1 MQRLRHLFSRRVTTS
16 RKLQTDNLPLIADV
30 SLPFVFSL
38 PTGYNPLLR
47 NPGVVCPP
55 VHGFCPEGARVKTF
69 KSKLNYI
76 HTLLEMIAFSHS
88 VFAFP
93 FALLGALLAVQASGS
108 WPTAAQLVWICVAM
122 VGARSGAMGLNRII
136 DAKLDGLNPRTR
148 ERHIPSGKVS
158 LRAAWLLVLVS
169 FAALLLAAGMLN
181 PLCLAL
187 APLAVAMFVLYPF
200 CKRFTYLSHVV
211 LGACLGAAPIGAWIA
226 LRGDVRWP
234 VLILGVAV
242 LLWVAGFD
250 ILYALQDE
258 SHDRQA
264 GLHSLPVRLGVPRA
278 LLLARLLHILMLL
291 LLVAVAV
298 GGDLGGIFLFGVVL
312 TAGLL
317 VWEHRLVRAD
327 DLSCLNKAFF
337 TMNGVISVL
346 LFVFALV
353 DVLTRI

>member
-1 MQRLRHLFSRRVTTS
+1 MVSVRRANV
-16 RKLQTDNLPLIADV
+16 QTLKI
-30 SLPFVFSL
+30 
-38 PTGYNPLLR
+38 
-47 NPGVVCPP
+47 
-55 VHGFCPEGARVKTF
+55 
-69 KSKLNYI
+69 KLNYLRS
-76 HTLLEMIAFSHS
+76 LLDMIAFSHS
-88 VFAFP
+88 IFAFP

-108 WPTAAQLVWICVAM
+108 WPTPAQLGWIGLAM

-136 DAKLDGLNPRTR
+136 DARLDSQNPRTS

-169 FAALLLAAGMLN
+169 FSALLLAAGMLN

-187 APLAVAMFVLYPF
+187 APLVVAMFVLYPF

-211 LGACLGAAPIGAWIA
+211 LGACLGAAPVGAWIA

-234 VLILGVAV
+234 VVVLGFAV

-264 GLHSLPVRLGVPRA
+264 GLHSLPVRLGARRA
-278 LLLARLLHILMLL
+278 LQLARLLHALMVLL
-291 LLVAVAV
+291 LLIVAF
-298 GGDLGGIFLFGVVL
+298 GGGLGGIFLCGVL
-312 TAGLL
+312 ATAGLL
-317 VWEHRLVRAD
+317 AWEHRLVQPD
-327 DLSCLNKAFF
+327 DLTLLNQAFF

-353 DVLTRI
+353 DVLILG

>member
-1 MQRLRHLFSRRVTTS
+1 MVSVRRANV
-16 RKLQTDNLPLIADV
+16 QTLKI
-30 SLPFVFSL
+30 
-38 PTGYNPLLR
+38 
-47 NPGVVCPP
+47 
-55 VHGFCPEGARVKTF
+55 
-69 KSKLNYI
+69 KLNYLRS
-76 HTLLEMIAFSHS
+76 LLDMIAFSHS
-88 VFAFP
+88 IFAFP

-108 WPTAAQLVWICVAM
+108 WPTPAQLGWIGLAM

-136 DAKLDGLNPRTR
+136 DARLDSQNPRTS

-169 FAALLLAAGMLN
+169 FSALLLAAGMLN

-187 APLAVAMFVLYPF
+187 APLVVAMFVLYPF

-211 LGACLGAAPIGAWIA
+211 LGACLGAAPVGAWIA

-234 VLILGVAV
+234 VVVLGFAV
-242 LLWVAGFD
+242 LLWVSGFD

-264 GLHSLPVRLGVPRA
+264 GLQSLPVRLGARRA
-278 LLLARLLHILMLL
+278 LQLARLLHALMVLL
-291 LLVAVAV
+291 LLIVAF
-298 GGDLGGIFLFGVVL
+298 GGGLGGIFLCGVL
-312 TAGLL
+312 ATAGLL
-317 VWEHRLVRAD
+317 AWEHRLVQPD
-327 DLSCLNKAFF
+327 DLTLLNQAFF

-353 DVLTRI
+353 DVLILG

>member
-1 MQRLRHLFSRRVTTS
+1 MQTL
-16 RKLQTDNLPLIADV
+16 KI
-30 SLPFVFSL
+30 
-38 PTGYNPLLR
+38 
-47 NPGVVCPP
+47 
-55 VHGFCPEGARVKTF
+55 
-69 KSKLNYI
+69 KLNYLRS
-76 HTLLEMIAFSHS
+76 LLDMIAFSHS
-88 VFAFP
+88 IFAFP

-108 WPTAAQLVWICVAM
+108 WPTPAQLGWIGLAM

-136 DAKLDGLNPRTR
+136 DARLDSQNPRTS

-169 FAALLLAAGMLN
+169 FSALLLAAGMLN

-187 APLAVAMFVLYPF
+187 APLVVAMFVLYPF

-211 LGACLGAAPIGAWIA
+211 LGACLGAAPVGAWIA

-234 VLILGVAV
+234 VVVLGFAV

-264 GLHSLPVRLGVPRA
+264 GLHSLPVRLGARRA
-278 LLLARLLHILMLL
+278 LQLARLLHALMVLL
-291 LLVAVAV
+291 LLIVAF
-298 GGDLGGIFLFGVVL
+298 GGGLGGIFLCGVL
-312 TAGLL
+312 ATAGLL
-317 VWEHRLVRAD
+317 AWEHRLVQPD
-327 DLSCLNKAFF
+327 DLTLLNQAFF

-353 DVLTRI
+353 DVLILG

>member
-1 MQRLRHLFSRRVTTS
+1 MQTL
-16 RKLQTDNLPLIADV
+16 KI
-30 SLPFVFSL
+30 
-38 PTGYNPLLR
+38 
-47 NPGVVCPP
+47 
-55 VHGFCPEGARVKTF
+55 
-69 KSKLNYI
+69 KLNYLRS
-76 HTLLEMIAFSHS
+76 LLDMIAFSHS
-88 VFAFP
+88 IFAFP

-108 WPTAAQLVWICVAM
+108 WPTPAQLGWIGLAM

-136 DAKLDGLNPRTR
+136 DARLDSQNPRTS

-169 FAALLLAAGMLN
+169 FSALLLAAGMLN

-187 APLAVAMFVLYPF
+187 APLVVAMFVLYPF

-211 LGACLGAAPIGAWIA
+211 LGACLGAAPVGAWIA

-234 VLILGVAV
+234 VVVLGFAV
-242 LLWVAGFD
+242 LLWVSGFD

-264 GLHSLPVRLGVPRA
+264 GLHSLPVRLGARRA
-278 LLLARLLHILMLL
+278 LQLARLLHALMVLL
-291 LLVAVAV
+291 LLIVAF
-298 GGDLGGIFLFGVVL
+298 GGGLGGIFLCGVL
-312 TAGLL
+312 ATAGLL
-317 VWEHRLVRAD
+317 AWEHRLVQPD
-327 DLSCLNKAFF
+327 DLTLLNQAFF

-353 DVLTRI
+353 DVLILG

>member
-1 MQRLRHLFSRRVTTS
+1 MQTL
-16 RKLQTDNLPLIADV
+16 
-30 SLPFVFSL
+30 
-38 PTGYNPLLR
+38 
-47 NPGVVCPP
+47 
-55 VHGFCPEGARVKTF
+55 
-69 KSKLNYI
+69 KSTLNYI
-76 HTLLEMIAFSHS
+76 HSLLEMIAFSHS

-108 WPTAAQLVWICVAM
+108 WPTAAPMGWICVAM
-122 VGARSGAMGLNRII
+122 VGARSGAMGINRIV
-136 DAKLDGLNPRTR
+136 DAGLDAENPRTR

-158 LRAAWLLVLVS
+158 RRAAWLLVGVS

-200 CKRFTYLSHVV
+200 CKRFTYLSHIV

-226 LRGDVRWP
+226 LRGDIRWP
-234 VLILGVAV
+234 VLLLGIAV

-264 GLHSLPVRLGVPRA
+264 GLHSLPVRLGARRA
-278 LLLARLLHILMLL
+278 LLLARLLHVLMLL

-298 GGDLGGIFLFGVVL
+298 GGGLGGLFLFGVLV
-312 TAGLL
+312 TTGLL
-317 VWEHRLVRAD
+317 AWEHHLVRPD
-327 DLSCLNKAFF
+327 DLSCLDKAFF

-346 LFVFALV
+346 LFLFALV
-353 DVLTRI
+353 DVLIRI

>member
-1 MQRLRHLFSRRVTTS
+1 MQTLKIR
-16 RKLQTDNLPLIADV
+16 
-30 SLPFVFSL
+30 
-38 PTGYNPLLR
+38 
-47 NPGVVCPP
+47 
-55 VHGFCPEGARVKTF
+55 
-69 KSKLNYI
+69 LNYLRS
-76 HTLLEMIAFSHS
+76 LLDMIAFSHS
-88 VFAFP
+88 IFAFP

-108 WPTAAQLVWICVAM
+108 WPTPAQLGWIGLAM

-136 DAKLDGLNPRTR
+136 DARLDSQNPRTS

-169 FAALLLAAGMLN
+169 FSALLLAAGMLN

-187 APLAVAMFVLYPF
+187 APLVVAMFVLYPF

-211 LGACLGAAPIGAWIA
+211 LGACLGAAPVGAWIA

-234 VLILGVAV
+234 VVVLGFAV

-264 GLHSLPVRLGVPRA
+264 GLHSLPVRLGARRA
-278 LLLARLLHILMLL
+278 LQLARLLHALMVLL
-291 LLVAVAV
+291 LLIVAF
-298 GGDLGGIFLFGVVL
+298 GGGLGGIFLSGVLV

-317 VWEHRLVRAD
+317 AWEHRLVRPD
-327 DLSCLNKAFF
+327 DLSRLNQAFF
-337 TMNGVISVL
+337 TMNGLISVL

-353 DVLTRI
+353 DVLIWG

>member
-1 MQRLRHLFSRRVTTS
+1 MVRRSMASVRRTNV
-16 RKLQTDNLPLIADV
+16 QTLKI
-30 SLPFVFSL
+30 
-38 PTGYNPLLR
+38 
-47 NPGVVCPP
+47 
-55 VHGFCPEGARVKTF
+55 
-69 KSKLNYI
+69 KLNYLRS
-76 HTLLEMIAFSHS
+76 LLDMIAFSHS
-88 VFAFP
+88 IFAFP

-108 WPTAAQLVWICVAM
+108 WPTPAQLGWIGLAM

-136 DAKLDGLNPRTR
+136 DARLDSQNPRTS

-158 LRAAWLLVLVS
+158 LRAAWLLVLMS
-169 FAALLLAAGMLN
+169 FSALLLAAGMLN

-187 APLAVAMFVLYPF
+187 APLVVAMFVLYPF

-211 LGACLGAAPIGAWIA
+211 LGACLGAAPVGAWIA

-234 VLILGVAV
+234 VVVLGFAV

-264 GLHSLPVRLGVPRA
+264 GLHSLPVRLGALRA
-278 LLLARLLHILMLL
+278 LQLARLLHALMVLL
-291 LLVAVAV
+291 LLIVAVN
-298 GGDLGGIFLFGVVL
+298 GGLGGIFLCGVL
-312 TAGLL
+312 ATAGLL
-317 VWEHRLVRAD
+317 AWEHRLVQPD
-327 DLSCLNKAFF
+327 DLSLLNQAFF

-353 DVLTRI
+353 DVLILG

>member
-1 MQRLRHLFSRRVTTS
+1 MQTIKH
-16 RKLQTDNLPLIADV
+16 Q
-30 SLPFVFSL
+30 
-38 PTGYNPLLR
+38 
-47 NPGVVCPP
+47 
-55 VHGFCPEGARVKTF
+55 
-69 KSKLNYI
+69 I
-76 HTLLEMIAFSHS
+76 HFIHSLLEMIAFSHS

-108 WPTAAQLVWICVAM
+108 WPTMAQVGWICVAM
-122 VGARSGAMGLNRII
+122 VGARSGAMGINRIV
-136 DAKLDGLNPRTR
+136 DAGLDAENPRTR

-158 LRAAWLLVLVS
+158 RQAAWLLVGAS

-200 CKRFTYLSHVV
+200 CKRFTYLSHMV
-211 LGACLGAAPIGAWIA
+211 LGACLGAAPVGAWIA
-226 LRGDVRWP
+226 LRGDIRWP
-234 VLILGVAV
+234 VLLLGIAV

-264 GLHSLPVRLGVPRA
+264 GLHSLPVRLGAHRA
-278 LLLARLLHILMLL
+278 LLLARLLHVLMVL

-298 GGDLGGIFLFGVVL
+298 GGGLGGVFLFGVLV
-312 TAGLL
+312 TSGLL
-317 VWEHRLVRAD
+317 AWEHHLVRPD
-327 DLSCLNKAFF
+327 DLSCLDKAFF

-346 LFVFALV
+346 LFLFALV
-353 DVLTRI
+353 DVLIRI

>member
-1 MQRLRHLFSRRVTTS
+1 MQTL
-16 RKLQTDNLPLIADV
+16 
-30 SLPFVFSL
+30 
-38 PTGYNPLLR
+38 
-47 NPGVVCPP
+47 
-55 VHGFCPEGARVKTF
+55 
-69 KSKLNYI
+69 KSTLNYI
-76 HTLLEMIAFSHS
+76 HSLLEMIAFSHS

-108 WPTAAQLVWICVAM
+108 WPTIAQVGWICVAM

-136 DAKLDGLNPRTR
+136 DARLDGLNPRTR
-148 ERHIPSGKVS
+148 ERHIPCGKVS
-158 LRAAWLLVLVS
+158 RRAAWLLVLVS

-200 CKRFTYLSHVV
+200 CKRFTYLSHIV

-226 LRGDVRWP
+226 LRGDIRWP
-234 VLILGVAV
+234 VLLLGVAV

-264 GLHSLPVRLGVPRA
+264 GLHSLPVRLGAHRA
-278 LLLARLLHILMLL
+278 LRLSRLLHALMVILLFV
-291 LLVAVAV
+291 VAFGGGFGAV
-298 GGDLGGIFLFGVVL
+298 FICGVL
-312 TAGLL
+312 MTAGLL
-317 VWEHRLVRAD
+317 TWEHRLVRPN

-346 LFVFALV
+346 LFLFGLV
-353 DVLTRI
+353 DVLIRI

>member
-1 MQRLRHLFSRRVTTS
+1 MQTL
-16 RKLQTDNLPLIADV
+16 
-30 SLPFVFSL
+30 
-38 PTGYNPLLR
+38 
-47 NPGVVCPP
+47 
-55 VHGFCPEGARVKTF
+55 
-69 KSKLNYI
+69 KSTLNYI
-76 HTLLEMIAFSHS
+76 HSLLEMIAFSHS

-108 WPTAAQLVWICVAM
+108 WPTAAQVGWICVAM
-122 VGARSGAMGLNRII
+122 VGARSGAMGINRIV
-136 DAKLDGLNPRTR
+136 DAGLDAENPRTR

-158 LRAAWLLVLVS
+158 RRAAWLLVGVS

-200 CKRFTYLSHVV
+200 CKRFTYLSHIV

-226 LRGDVRWP
+226 LRGDIRWP
-234 VLILGVAV
+234 VLLLGIAV

-264 GLHSLPVRLGVPRA
+264 GLHSLPVRLGARRA
-278 LLLARLLHILMLL
+278 LLLARLLHVLMLL

-298 GGDLGGIFLFGVVL
+298 GGGLGGLFLFGVLV
-312 TAGLL
+312 TTGLL
-317 VWEHRLVRAD
+317 AWEHHLVRPD
-327 DLSCLNKAFF
+327 DLSCLDKAFF

-346 LFVFALV
+346 LFLFALV
-353 DVLTRI
+353 DVLIRI

>member
-1 MQRLRHLFSRRVTTS
+1 MQTL
-16 RKLQTDNLPLIADV
+16 
-30 SLPFVFSL
+30 
-38 PTGYNPLLR
+38 
-47 NPGVVCPP
+47 
-55 VHGFCPEGARVKTF
+55 
-69 KSKLNYI
+69 KSTLNYI
-76 HTLLEMIAFSHS
+76 HSLLEMIAFSHS

-108 WPTAAQLVWICVAM
+108 WPTAAQVGWICVAM
-122 VGARSGAMGLNRII
+122 VGARSGAMGINRIV
-136 DAKLDGLNPRTR
+136 DAGLDAENPRTR

-158 LRAAWLLVLVS
+158 RRAGWLLVGVS

-200 CKRFTYLSHVV
+200 CKRFTYLSHIV
-211 LGACLGAAPIGAWIA
+211 LGACLGAAPVGAWIA
-226 LRGDVRWP
+226 LRGDIRWP
-234 VLILGVAV
+234 VLLLGVAV

-264 GLHSLPVRLGVPRA
+264 GLHSLPVRLGARRA
-278 LLLARLLHILMLL
+278 LLLARLLHVLMLL

-298 GGDLGGIFLFGVVL
+298 GGGLGAVFLFGILV
-312 TAGLL
+312 TTGLL
-317 VWEHRLVRAD
+317 AWEHHLVRPD
-327 DLSCLNKAFF
+327 DLSCLDKAFF

-346 LFVFALV
+346 LFLFALV
-353 DVLTRI
+353 DVLIRI

>member
-1 MQRLRHLFSRRVTTS
+1 V
-16 RKLQTDNLPLIADV
+16 QTLKI
-30 SLPFVFSL
+30 
-38 PTGYNPLLR
+38 R
-47 NPGVVCPP
+47 
-55 VHGFCPEGARVKTF
+55 
-69 KSKLNYI
+69 LNYLRS
-76 HTLLEMIAFSHS
+76 LLDMIAFSHS
-88 VFAFP
+88 IFAFP

-108 WPTAAQLVWICVAM
+108 WPTPAQLGWIGLAM

-136 DAKLDGLNPRTR
+136 DARLDSQNPRTS

-169 FAALLLAAGMLN
+169 FSALLLAAGMLN

-187 APLAVAMFVLYPF
+187 APLVVAMFVLYPF

-211 LGACLGAAPIGAWIA
+211 LGACLGAAPVGAWIA

-234 VLILGVAV
+234 VVVLGFAV

-264 GLHSLPVRLGVPRA
+264 GLHSLPVRLGARRA
-278 LLLARLLHILMLL
+278 LQLARLLHALMVLL
-291 LLVAVAV
+291 LLIVAF
-298 GGDLGGIFLFGVVL
+298 GGGLGGIFLSGVLV

-317 VWEHRLVRAD
+317 AWEHRLVRPD
-327 DLSCLNKAFF
+327 DLSRLNQAFF
-337 TMNGVISVL
+337 TMNGLISVL

-353 DVLTRI
+353 DVLIWG